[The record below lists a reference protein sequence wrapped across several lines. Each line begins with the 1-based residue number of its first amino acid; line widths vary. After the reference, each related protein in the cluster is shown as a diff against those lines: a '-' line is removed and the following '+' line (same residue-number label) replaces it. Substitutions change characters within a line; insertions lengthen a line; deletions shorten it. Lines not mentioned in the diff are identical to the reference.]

1 MNQNNQGKVA
11 TSPALTEPISEM
23 WGKVI
28 SIQGP
33 VVDVKFPPETPLP
46 AIYELLEC
54 QAYDNRRVPLE
65 VIEHSGTNVARC
77 ISLAP
82 THDIQRGAP
91 VRPTGA
97 PIKAPVGQSTFGR
110 LMNVLGEPIDNRG
123 AIIADEHLPIR
134 QPPDLTI
141 RVQHASVKYELM
153 ETGIKIIDLLFP
165 LLKGSKTG
173 LLGGAGV
180 GKTVLVLELIH
191 NVVGKMGGVPIFA
204 GVGERIREGNE
215 LYYEFLNAKMLD
227 KVIMVFGQ
235 MNESPGARFEVA
247 QTGVTMAE
255 YFLGQGK
262 DVLFFVDNVFRFVQA
277 GAELSTLLGRTPS
290 ETGYQPTLLAEMSGF
305 QERIRSTRQGS
316 ITAIQAVYI
325 PADDLSDPA
334 VVCTFG
340 YLDSIVVLSR
350 EKVQSGF
357 YPAVD
362 PLSSSSASLTPEI
375 VGHRHYNVAQ
385 EVLRMLHKYDE
396 LKRIVAVIG
405 LEEISKED
413 RTVYERAAKLQNFM
427 TQPFVTG
434 ELYTGKKGEYV
445 TMAKTV
451 EGCEKICG
459 GELDKKPASNLYM
472 IGAI

>member
-1 MNQNNQGKVA
+1 MAKNISGKI
-11 TSPALTEPISEM
+11 IS
-23 WGKVI
+23 V
-28 SIQGP
+28 QGP
-33 VVDVKFPPETPLP
+33 VVDVKFPPNVALP

-54 QAYDNRRVPLE
+54 SAYDDRRVPLE

-77 ISLAP
+77 IALSP
-82 THDIQRGAP
+82 THDVQRSAE

-97 PIKAPVGQSTFGR
+97 PIKVPVGKTIFGR

-123 AIIADEHLPIR
+123 PIVSDEYLPIH
-134 QPPDLTI
+134 QAANLSV
-141 RVQHASVKYELM
+141 RVQHSSLKYELV

-191 NVVGKMGGVPIFA
+191 NIVSKMGGVPIFT

-255 YFLGQGK
+255 YFLGHGK
-262 DVLFFVDNVFRFVQA
+262 DVLLFVDNVFRFVQA
-277 GAELSTLLGRTPS
+277 GSELSTMLGRTPS
-290 ETGYQPTLLAEMSGF
+290 ETGYQPTLLSEMSGF
-305 QERIRSTRQGS
+305 QERIRSTQSGS
-316 ITAIQAVYI
+316 ITSIQAVYI

-350 EKVQSGF
+350 ERVQSGF
-357 YPAVD
+357 YPAID
-362 PLSSSSASLTPEI
+362 PLASSSASLAPDI
-375 VGHRHYNVAQ
+375 VGNRHYNVAQ
-385 EVLRMLHKYDE
+385 EVLQMLRKYEE
-396 LKRIVAVIG
+396 LKRIVAIIG
-405 LEEISKED
+405 LEEISKD
-413 RTVYERAAKLQNFM
+413 DQLTYERARKLQNFL
-427 TQPFVTG
+427 TQPFIVG

-445 TMAKTV
+445 TLEKTIQ
-451 EGCEKICG
+451 GCERICS
-459 GELDKKPASNLYM
+459 GELDKKQTDLFYM
-472 IGAI
+472 IGAIQ